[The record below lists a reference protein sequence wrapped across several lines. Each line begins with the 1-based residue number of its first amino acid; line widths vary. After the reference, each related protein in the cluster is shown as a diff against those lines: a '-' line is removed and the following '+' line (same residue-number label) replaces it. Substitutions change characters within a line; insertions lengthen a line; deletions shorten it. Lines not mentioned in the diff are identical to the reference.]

1 MNRCQTLLALGFDC
15 NWRLYTKA
23 GITVV
28 KQEVIS
34 IVRKYDVNGD
44 GRISIEEFFDVF
56 NFKFEN

>member
-1 MNRCQTLLALGFDC
+1 MGFDC